1 MTSIARTE
9 YFERISSIIS
19 SFERQHL
26 YNNFLNELSPTES
39 LHNNQARLLRN
50 GLSISNFCFFEDF
63 IKSRLGE
70 CLQDLPSIFRDF
82 QSIPDALQQVI
93 TINALESIQK
103 RGETIKR
110 SKSIPD
116 AINFIQENTYSIG
129 STYNNSTPYSI
140 SKFSLGWSKENINFD
155 DYVNYLGFFHVKKSN
170 EIIKKISSH
179 LFMPI
184 LDPQLQFNQISIA
197 RHKAAHVPSHNIS
210 VEDLKENIKNTI
222 IYAFIFDYC
231 ISYSMKLYRT
241 NSPTHLEKKFNFH
254 ENLPKFRSI
263 IQNNEIYQTHYN
275 SQSRSIKNYTEYSL
289 AKNVTLSKLKIN
301 EFLVFK
307 KNIESYINE
316 WYFNF

>member
-1 MTSIARTE
+1 MTSLARTE

-26 YNNFLNELSPTES
+26 YNNFLNEISPIES
-39 LHNNQARLLRN
+39 PHNNQARLLRN

-70 CLQDLPSIFRDF
+70 CLQELPNIFNDF
-82 QSIPDALQQVI
+82 QSIPSSLQQAI

-103 RGETIKR
+103 RGEKIKQ
-110 SKSIPD
+110 SKSLPD
-116 AINFIQENTYSIG
+116 AIKFIQENTYNIG
-129 STYNNSTPYSI
+129 STYNNTTPYSI

-155 DYVNYLGFFHVKKSN
+155 DYVNFLGFFHVKKCN
-170 EIIKKISSH
+170 EIIKKKSSH

-184 LDPQLQFNQISIA
+184 LDPKLQFNQISIA

-210 VEDLKENIKNTI
+210 IEDLKENIKNTI

-231 ISYSMKLYRT
+231 ISYSMKLYR
-241 NSPTHLEKKFNFH
+241 NINELHLEKKFDFH
-254 ENLPKFRSI
+254 ENLPKFRCI
-263 IQNNEIYQTHYN
+263 IQSNGIYQTYYN
-275 SQSRSIKNYTEYSL
+275 SQSRSIKNYTDFDL
-289 AKNVTLSKLKIN
+289 AKAQALSKLQMN
-301 EFLVFK
+301 EFLIFK
-307 KNIESYINE
+307 KNTESYINE